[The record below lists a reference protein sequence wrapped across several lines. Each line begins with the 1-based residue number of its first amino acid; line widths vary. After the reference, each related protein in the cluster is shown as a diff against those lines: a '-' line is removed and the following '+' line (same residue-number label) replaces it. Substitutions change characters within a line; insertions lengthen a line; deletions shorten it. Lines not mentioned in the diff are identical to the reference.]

1 MKIYKFGGASVKDA
15 NGVKNIAE
23 IIQNEH
29 SNDLVIIISA
39 MGKMTN
45 AFETLINA
53 YHQKRDEF
61 SLEFEFIKTYHSEI
75 LRDLFEKQH
84 PIYTEIELLYAQMLL
99 FFEENK
105 NTNYDYIYDQI
116 VSYGELIS
124 TKIISN
130 YLQENKV
137 DNTWLDAR
145 YLIQTDFQYR
155 TANID
160 WTTTCQNI
168 KNAVSKEKV
177 YLTQG
182 FIGGATND
190 TYTTLGREGS
200 DYSAAIFSY
209 CLNAE
214 SMTIWKDVPGV
225 LNADPRHFK
234 ETTLLE
240 KISYRESL
248 EMAFYGATVI
258 HPKTIKPL
266 ENKNIPLLV
275 RSFLHPEL
283 QGTVIT
289 KGTPIYP
296 KSICYTY
303 KENQILLSIATKDF
317 SFMMEY
323 NISHI
328 FQMFTEHKI
337 KVNLIQN
344 SAISFSVC
352 IEDMYQEFKN
362 LKHTLSKHYN
372 IEFQENVKL
381 ISIRHYTHQV
391 LQEFEETHQILLIQ
405 QSNKV
410 AQIVI
415 K

>member
-15 NGVKNIAE
+15 DGVRNITQ

-45 AFETLINA
+45 AFEALINA
-53 YHQKRDEF
+53 YHQKKDDF
-61 SLEFEFIKTYHSEI
+61 SLKLKFIRTYHSEI
-75 LRDLFEKQH
+75 IEDLFEKKH
-84 PIYTEIELLYAQMLL
+84 SIYTEIEMLYAQMLV
-99 FFEENK
+99 FFKDNK

-124 TKIISN
+124 TKIISD

-145 YLIQTDFQYR
+145 LLIQTDFQYR
-155 TANID
+155 TANVD

-168 KNAVSKEKV
+168 KNAVSKEKI

-209 CLNAE
+209 CLNAG

-225 LNADPRHFK
+225 LNADPRHFT

-240 KISYRESL
+240 KISYREAL

-275 RSFLHPEL
+275 RSFLHPEH

-289 KGTPIYP
+289 KGTSIYP

-328 FQMFTEHKI
+328 FQMFTERKI

-352 IEDMYQEFKN
+352 IEDMYHEFKN
-362 LKHTLSKHYN
+362 LKHSLLEHYN
-372 IEFQENVKL
+372 IEFIENVKL
-381 ISIRHYTHQV
+381 ISIRHYTHQI

-405 QSNKV
+405 QSNNV

>member
-1 MKIYKFGGASVKDA
+1 M
-15 NGVKNIAE
+15 
-23 IIQNEH
+23 
-29 SNDLVIIISA
+29 
-39 MGKMTN
+39 
-45 AFETLINA
+45 
-53 YHQKRDEF
+53 
-61 SLEFEFIKTYHSEI
+61 
-75 LRDLFEKQH
+75 
-84 PIYTEIELLYAQMLL
+84 LYAQMLV
-99 FFEENK
+99 FFKDNK

-124 TKIISN
+124 TKIISD

-145 YLIQTDFQYR
+145 HLIQTDFQYR
-155 TANID
+155 TANVD

-168 KNAVSKEKV
+168 KNAVSKEKI

-225 LNADPRHFK
+225 LNADPRHFT

-240 KISYRESL
+240 KISYREAL

-275 RSFLHPEL
+275 RSFLHPEH

-289 KGTPIYP
+289 KGTSIYP

-328 FQMFTEHKI
+328 FQMFTERKI

-352 IEDMYQEFKN
+352 IEDMYHEFKN
-362 LKHTLSKHYN
+362 LKHSLLEHYN
-372 IEFQENVKL
+372 IEFIENVKL
-381 ISIRHYTHQV
+381 ISIRHYTHQI

-405 QSNKV
+405 QSNNV